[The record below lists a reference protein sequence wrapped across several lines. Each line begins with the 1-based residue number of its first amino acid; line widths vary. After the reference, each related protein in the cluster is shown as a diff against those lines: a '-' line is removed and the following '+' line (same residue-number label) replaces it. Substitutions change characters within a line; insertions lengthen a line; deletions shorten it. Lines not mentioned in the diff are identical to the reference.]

1 MVDITH
7 QSDFY
12 ARTAGSQHEQYRSVQ
27 AWKSKKAAPTVNSP
41 AEAQIIGNLE
51 KAAQGRVGSF
61 DVELENGMA
70 YAASN
75 KKIDVD
81 AQGKQEEA
89 FQFADVVDIVN
100 PLQHLPVVS
109 MIYREITGDKM
120 HPMAQIIGGAI
131 YGGPVGAV
139 VGTVNAISQVQTGK
153 DIGEQALS
161 FVGIHHDAPTNIDKN
176 NPIEQLNDAAARYS
190 DNRSAEDLPGTA
202 LSFVNLSEPNRA
214 YERTKIAEGRTAGS
228 MIVKKQMAGY
238 HQSLNTPLMNQQVKL
253 PSLEPVNLDNLPAK
267 EPVTSLSLSP
277 MPPKQDV

>member
-7 QSDFY
+7 HSDFY
-12 ARTAGSQHEQYRSVQ
+12 ARTAGSPYEQHRSIQ
-27 AWKSKKAAPTVNSP
+27 AWKTKKAAPVSNSA
-41 AEAQIIGNLE
+41 AESQIIGNLE

-61 DVELENGMA
+61 DVELENSMA

-75 KKIDVD
+75 EKIDRD
-81 AQGKQEEA
+81 SQGKAEES

-109 MIYREITGDKM
+109 MIYREITGDKL

-161 FVGIHHDAPTNIDKN
+161 FVGIHQGVPTHIDKN
-176 NPIEQLNDAAARYS
+176 NPIEQLNDAATRYS
-190 DNRSAEDLPGTA
+190 DNSAAEDLPGTA
-202 LSFVNLSEPNRA
+202 LSFINLSEPNRA
-214 YERTKIAEGRTAGS
+214 YERMKIAEGRTAGS
-228 MIVKKQMAGY
+228 MMVKKQMAGY
-238 HQSLNTPLMNQQVKL
+238 YQSVNTSLIHQEEKM
-253 PSLEPVNLDNLPAK
+253 PSLAPVNLDNLPKK
-267 EPVTSLSLSP
+267 EPMTSLSLSP